1 MNFFATFLL
10 SILLIF
16 NQYLQIEAY
25 PILSKKSLLL
35 TPTSPVFT
43 LLAVH
48 KGNLTQAD
56 IVTFN
61 KSSITIGNRGSPLFG
76 RIDGKNNYTLN
87 IASFNNLTTSTNTRN
102 STIWSINAYID
113 RSSNLLS
120 AAAAAAGA
128 AAIAETTHKNNE
140 SIIVE
145 SNGFAIEDGYLSFEN
160 STNFLACPIT
170 TSITNSTTTNGNGNG
185 NNSTS
190 SNGNNNNNNNSNG
203 AIAFEIYA
211 NPKGKT
217 VCPKNIQGYDIKLLT
232 ELIVTYSYSEKFNS
246 NGFFKRQITK
256 NLE

>member
-87 IASFNNLTTSTNTRN
+87 IASFNNVTTSTNTRN

-120 AAAAAAGA
+120 AGAAAA
-128 AAIAETTHKNNE
+128 AETTHKNNE

-190 SNGNNNNNNNSNG
+190 SNGNNNG